1 MFIKPRRIW
10 KETPN
15 IRYITIMPNLLPDA
29 IMNHFKWNC
38 TKLIRRT
45 EKCICKKTKLWCTT
59 LFACLLDNDHVCE
72 NQETDD
78 QRIVHTS
85 DVEDHINTSVEF
97 GHCIET
103 SFLIFSVNWRASL
116 FLYTGNFGLKLV
128 FWNFWND

>member
-1 MFIKPRRIW
+1 
-10 KETPN
+10 
-15 IRYITIMPNLLPDA
+15 MPNLLPDA

-78 QRIVHTS
+78 QRIVHKAMLRT
-85 DVEDHINTSVEF
+85 TL
-97 GHCIET
+97 T
-103 SFLIFSVNWRASL
+103 LQWSL
-116 FLYTGNFGLKLV
+116 AIV
-128 FWNFWND
+128 